1 MKLLTTIAALA
12 LSFSAFSQDLIEY
25 NEGKFSR
32 NGEELSIE
40 QIEKL
45 TEELKPFQ
53 RVLAKDLLRGGRRAN
68 NIADNRLNRNS
79 RAIVIAGIGGLLSA
93 NSFYV
98 GHEAKELIDWRE
110 LQIALYG
117 LGAATISGTIYW
129 SLKIS
134 KPEYW
139 LNQRDEA
146 FELLAKKLNRAS
158 IESK

>member
-1 MKLLTTIAALA
+1 MKLYTTLAALL

-45 TEELKPFQ
+45 TKELKPFQ
-53 RVLAKDLLRGGRRAN
+53 RVLANDLLRSGRRAN

-79 RAIVIAGIGGLLSA
+79 RAIILATYGTTGAGGFFALGTL
-93 NSFYV
+93 F
-98 GHEAKELIDWRE
+98 EEPELHIP
-110 LQIALYG
+110 LYG

-139 LNQRDEA
+139 LNQRDEY
-146 FELLAKKLNRAS
+146 FERLAKKLNRVS